1 MTAIMNVISHQQCAE
16 IILLKQGSSVMMAI
30 PEMVTAVTRTVNS
43 NRQEALVR
51 IMCTVMDKSPAM
63 GEAPAGRVPQLT
75 VMMGWIVR
83 RIPVMKI
90 IEPV

>member
-1 MTAIMNVISHQQCAE
+1 MTAIMNVISHQQSAE

-30 PEMVTAVTRTVNS
+30 PEMVIAVTRTVNS

-63 GEAPAGRVPQLT
+63 EEAPAGQVPQLT

-83 RIPVMKI
+83 RIPVVKI